1 MNSSENSKT
10 SDKELIKRIA
20 KGNELAFT
28 HLFDKYWKAL
38 SNTAFK
44 VLKDRDASHDI
55 VQDLFIDLWTKRDS
69 LSVEHVSSYL
79 HTAVKYRVINY
90 IQKHKVP
97 MAELDFAE
105 DFKALN
111 TTDEFINLKELDELL
126 KKSISE
132 LPPRCAEIFRMSRF
146 DYMSNKEIAS
156 SLKISVRTVE
166 NHIALAIRILKPKVN
181 NTVLYIAVCYLI
193 IF

>member
-1 MNSSENSKT
+1 MASSESSKA
-10 SDKELIKRIA
+10 SDKKLVKQIA

-28 HLFDKYWKAL
+28 LLFDKYWKAL

-55 VQDLFIDLWTKRDS
+55 VQELFVDLWTKREM
-69 LSVEHVSSYL
+69 LSIEHVSSYL

-90 IQKHKVP
+90 IQKNKVP
-97 MAELDFAE
+97 LTDLDFVE
-105 DFKALN
+105 DFKASN
-111 TTDEFINLKELDELL
+111 TTDEFINLKELDEIL

-132 LPPRCAEIFRMSRF
+132 LPPRCGEIFRMSRF

-166 NHIALAIRILKPKVN
+166 NHIAQAIRILKPKMK
-181 NTVLYIAVCYLI
+181 NTTFYLAVCYLF